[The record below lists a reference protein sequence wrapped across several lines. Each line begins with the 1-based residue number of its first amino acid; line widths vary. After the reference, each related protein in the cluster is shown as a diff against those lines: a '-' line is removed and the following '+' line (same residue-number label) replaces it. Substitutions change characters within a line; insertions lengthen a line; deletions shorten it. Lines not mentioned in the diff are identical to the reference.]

1 MVSDMSHS
9 FLQTTIITGCLFL
22 GGCSQMFDKHVEY
35 EYQTPESFPVLQA
48 VGYAPIS
55 LQPGTTDEQK
65 AIMAMKASK
74 LEAYRELAEQ
84 VYGQKVDAQT
94 SVQGMIASNDSL
106 KVRVQGVVR
115 GAKVVK
121 SYAVGDTYAT
131 EVELDMKLVHDL
143 YIGQTKPRSVKK
155 VTYF

>member
-1 MVSDMSHS
+1 
-9 FLQTTIITGCLFL
+9 
-22 GGCSQMFDKHVEY
+22 
-35 EYQTPESFPVLQA
+35 
-48 VGYAPIS
+48 
-55 LQPGTTDEQK
+55 
-65 AIMAMKASK
+65 MKASK

-94 SVQGMIASNDSL
+94 SVQGMVASNDSL

-143 YIGQTKPRSVKK
+143 YVGQTRPRSVKK

>member
-1 MVSDMSHS
+1 M
-9 FLQTTIITGCLFL
+9 LN
-22 GGCSQMFDKHVEY
+22 GCSQMFDKHI
-35 EYQTPESFPVLQA
+35 EYQYQAPDNYPVLNA
-48 VGYAPIS
+48 IGYAPIS
-55 LQPGTTDEQK
+55 LQPGKTSAQK
-65 AIMAMKASK
+65 SIMAMKASK

-84 VYGQKVDAQT
+84 VYGQKVDANT
-94 SVQGMIASNDSL
+94 SIQGMVASNDTL

-115 GAKVVK
+115 GAKVIK

-143 YIGQTKPRSVKK
+143 YVGQSKPRSIKK

>member
-1 MVSDMSHS
+1 MLKSI
-9 FLQTTIITGCLFL
+9 LQTTVITSCLIL
-22 GGCSQMFDKHVEY
+22 SGCSQLFDKHVEY
-35 EYQTPESFPVLQA
+35 EYQTPDSFPVLQA
-48 VGYAPIS
+48 IGYAPIS
-55 LQPGTTDEQK
+55 LQPGTTSEQK

-94 SVQGMIASNDSL
+94 NVQGMVANNDTL

-115 GAKVVK
+115 GAKVTK
-121 SYAVGDTYAT
+121 SYAVGDMYAT